1 MLIMEDLVSYC
12 FLSRQRKHSPTSDTI
27 MYVLR
32 LRLVKVEHCSTV
44 NSIVSHRQ
52 YLRRSDDV
60 SLVKVMLMESRVT
73 TMGCNP
79 SG

>member
-12 FLSRQRKHSPTSDTI
+12 SLSKQSKHSPTSNTI
-27 MYVLR
+27 MFVLR
-32 LRLVKVEHCSTV
+32 LRLVKIEHCSTV
-44 NSIVSHRQ
+44 SSIVSHRQ
-52 YLRRSDDV
+52 YLRRSDDD

-73 TMGCNP
+73 IMECNS